1 MTALTTLDNSTP
13 LKRLQ
18 AYAESLGVQLHIWEY
33 STRIVL
39 DRIRVPR
46 EAQGRGLGT
55 RIMKMLL
62 EYADSAQKLVSLTPG
77 SIRDTESG
85 APSQAALV
93 RWYKK
98 LGFIKNAGR
107 NRDFSFRD
115 TMYRLPQKKT

>member
-1 MTALTTLDNSTP
+1 MTALAILDNSTP

-18 AYAESLGVQLHIWEY
+18 AYAESFGVQLAVWEY
-33 STRIVL
+33 SNRVVL

-46 EAQGRGLGT
+46 AAQGAGLGT
-55 RIMKMLL
+55 KIMKMLL
-62 EYADSAQKLVSLTPG
+62 EYADSTQKLVSLTPG
-77 SIRDTESG
+77 SIRDIEPG

-107 NRDFSFRD
+107 KRDFTFRD
-115 TMYRLPQKKT
+115 AMYRLPQKGT